1 MGVPSAVLAL
11 GDSNQLS
18 KRDKVDLEPLPD
30 LVAVNML
37 PLGTVWLE
45 VSRENSRL
53 DPVLSQ

>member
-18 KRDKVDLEPLPD
+18 KRDKVDLESLPD

-53 DPVLSQ
+53 DTVLSQ

>member
-1 MGVPSAVLAL
+1 MLAL

-18 KRDKVDLEPLPD
+18 QRDKVDLEPLPD

-53 DPVLSQ
+53 DPVLS

>member
-11 GDSNQLS
+11 GNSNQLS
-18 KRDKVDLEPLPD
+18 KRDKVDPEPLPD

-45 VSRENSRL
+45 MSRENSRL

>member
-53 DPVLSQ
+53 DTVLSQ